1 MDLLGQQTQ
10 KKQKSKGQ
18 KIVLMLL
25 IISIVLLIVIIAAL
39 LLLKTNKTNTL
50 SMSVNNV
57 DVAIQENILLSD
69 DNGNTYISIENIA
82 SLVEY
87 EYLRGGY
94 LEYVED
100 DNKGYIEND
109 DDQIIGYEAN
119 SNKIYKTTKGS
130 YTDYEYYE
138 LNNNIIK
145 SNNRLYIAL
154 EDLNIGCNLVY
165 AYSKDANKIMINTT
179 TNIVEFYEKKIEEE
193 KQEIE
198 LSYENNNKKA
208 ILYNMIITSNKN
220 GKMGVV
226 DGNLESII
234 GYKYETID
242 FNEFAQNFI
251 VSNED
256 KYGILSKKGNVIV
269 ELKYEDIEVI
279 NYSPLLYKAKLNG
292 KYGILNEQ
300 GQVIINI
307 EYDEIGYNKSL
318 FIIKNINNNQDGLVV
333 CKNNKY
339 GIVNL
344 KTGEIIVDCE
354 VDKIYNREDNY
365 YVEVQNNQIELA
377 RYIEY
382 INTTVV
388 TN

>member
-25 IISIVLLIVIIAAL
+25 IILIVLLIVIIATL

-50 SMSVNNV
+50 SMSVNNA
-57 DVAIQENILLSD
+57 DVAIQENMLLSD
-69 DNGNTYISIENIA
+69 ENGNTYISIENIA

-119 SNKIYKTTKGS
+119 SNKIYKTTKDS
-130 YTDYEYYE
+130 YTDYEYYN

-154 EDLNIGCNLVY
+154 EDLNVGCNLVY

-179 TNIVEFYEKKIEEE
+179 DDIIEFYEEKIEEE
-193 KQEIE
+193 EQEIE
-198 LSYENNNKKA
+198 LSYEINNKKA
-208 ILYNMIITSNKN
+208 ILYNMIIASNKS

-226 DGNLESII
+226 DGDLKSII

-256 KYGILSKKGNVIV
+256 KYGILSKKGNIIV

-279 NYSPLLYKAKLNG
+279 NYSPLLYQAKLNG
-292 KYGILNEQ
+292 NYGILNEQ
-300 GQVIINI
+300 GQVIVNI

-354 VDKIYNREDNY
+354 VDKIYNRDGNY
-365 YVEVQNNQIELA
+365 YVEVQNNEIELPK
-377 RYIEY
+377 YIEY